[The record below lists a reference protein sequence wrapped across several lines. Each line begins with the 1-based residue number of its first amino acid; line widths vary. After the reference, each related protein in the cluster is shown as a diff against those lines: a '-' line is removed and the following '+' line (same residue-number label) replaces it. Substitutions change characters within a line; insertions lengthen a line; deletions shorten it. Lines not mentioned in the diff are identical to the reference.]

1 MTPGAARHDQL
12 VHLATLGRD
21 VIRRE
26 PELLHPRLTVV
37 PVDERARPT
46 VEAAPGRRIVG
57 HAELATAMEAV
68 ADRRRASLR
77 VRIAEL
83 AEELVAAESRLGEAT
98 AAADQRRVDRDGF
111 LDAAAWCESLPSTIS
126 AQQQVIANAESV
138 LGERLRVSRDAA
150 RALDRV
156 LDQRASADAAIAEA
170 RRQLESLVPA
180 GPADPQRAEAARALA
195 AQAESV
201 EARLAEAEAEARAST
216 ERTKRAVTESEREIE
231 QLVRAQR
238 DRHARLA
245 ALVECLPGDAR
256 PPVDD
261 DAIHHVASIAGGLRA
276 LAAGVDGEL
285 AGLQAEADRQQAD
298 CDDRRRR
305 LEALRASV
313 IHIVPE
319 DAAQALTDL
328 VTDGADDLVVL
339 DDVFAGDTAGD
350 DDLLRALEVTE
361 PSAPLV
367 LLSSDPTVLGW
378 AIDLPAERGA
388 IAGPRTVDL
397 LTDHRSTTAVLADRE
412 LPRQHAVT
420 SSLGDHR

>member
-1 MTPGAARHDQL
+1 M
-12 VHLATLGRD
+12 
-21 VIRRE
+21 IRRE

-37 PVDERARPT
+37 PVDERARPA
-46 VEAAPGRRIVG
+46 VEAVPGRRIVG

-68 ADRRRASLR
+68 AERRRASLR
-77 VRIAEL
+77 LRIAEL
-83 AEELVAAESRLGEAT
+83 AEELVDAERRLEGAAT
-98 AAADQRRVDRDGF
+98 AAAQRRADRDGF
-111 LDAAAWCESLPSTIS
+111 LDAATWCESLPATIS
-126 AQQQVIANAESV
+126 AQRQVIADAEAV
-138 LGERLRVSRDAA
+138 LAERLRTSRDAA

-170 RRQLESLVPA
+170 RRQLESLTPA
-180 GPADPQRAEAARALA
+180 APSDPERAEAARALA

-201 EARLAEAEAEARAST
+201 EARLAEAEAEARASS
-216 ERTKRAVTESEREIE
+216 ERTKRAVSESEREIE
-231 QLVRAQR
+231 QLGRAQR
-238 DRHARLA
+238 DRHARLGS
-245 ALVECLPGDAR
+245 LVECLPGDAR
-256 PPVDD
+256 PPLDD
-261 DAIHHVASIAGGLRA
+261 EPIHHVATIAAGLRA
-276 LAAGVDGEL
+276 LAAGVDVEL

-305 LEALRASV
+305 LDALRASV
-313 IHIVPE
+313 IRIVPE
-319 DAAQALTDL
+319 DAAEALTDL
-328 VTDGADDLVVL
+328 VTGGDDDLVVL
-339 DDVFAGDTAGD
+339 DDVVASDAAGD
-350 DDLLRALEVTE
+350 DGLLRALEVTE